1 MSLKKVNTKQLYKL
15 IECEVREVLL
25 KKEDSTANNK
35 NKEKKSRVNIDGED
49 VPYICSKCGGNVGI
63 KIRGN
68 GSYVCEKCH
77 KNYGLLP
84 VNGYV
89 RDDSIDRIIRETVT
103 REIQS
108 VLFNEDNSINKEVD
122 EEAKEVYDI
131 ICDHKYTEDERVN
144 DDICDEVYQITLK
157 REFLGKKML
166 YIFRYYVFNDDKRHN
181 LDCGCSVIDKYGGTV
196 YINYD
201 LECCPMSYGDLH
213 DSIQH
218 ELTHILKLMMS
229 FGKNPKYRPL
239 TRNIVSAINAFYA
252 SSNEYE
258 KAIGCVFYMG
268 LNDEQDAYING
279 LYASI
284 KEGLLNGVQPCDI
297 VKQSPL
303 YQKVRELIE
312 IRSKLDSYF
321 SNEEFLKAIAL
332 FKQYSKYKNG
342 LTKET
347 FLKKINYTLERIKKK
362 FFNMLKAYQ
371 KFMTRGGAIVHGDVI
386 SLIIQQFL
394 S

>member
-1 MSLKKVNTKQLYKL
+1 MNKINIKQLHML
-15 IECEVREVLL
+15 IDGKVREALL
-25 KKEDSTANNK
+25 NGEDNIVNDENKK
-35 NKEKKSRVNIDGED
+35 NKLRVNIDREE
-49 VPYICSKCGGNVGI
+49 VPYICPKCGGSVGI
-63 KIRGN
+63 KIRGI
-68 GSYVCEKCH
+68 GSYVCEKCN
-77 KNYGLLP
+77 KDYGLLP
-84 VNGYV
+84 INGYV
-89 RDDSIDRIIRETVT
+89 RDDSIDRIIREAVT
-103 REIQS
+103 KEIQN
-108 VLFNEDNSINKEVD
+108 VLLNEENSINKEVD

-131 ICDHKYTEDERVN
+131 ICGHKYTEDERVN
-144 DDICDEVYQITLK
+144 DDICDDVYQITLK
-157 REFLGKKML
+157 REFLGKKII
-166 YIFRYYVFNDDKRHN
+166 YVVKYYVFNDDKRHN
-181 LDCGCSVIDKYGGTV
+181 LDCGCSVIDKYGGTI

-218 ELTHILKLMMS
+218 ELTHTLKLMMS
-229 FGKNPKYRPL
+229 FGKTPKYRPL
-239 TRNIVSAINAFYA
+239 NGNIVSAINAFYS

-312 IRSKLDSYF
+312 IRNNLDSYF

-371 KFMTRGGAIVHGDVI
+371 KFMARGGAIVHGDI
-386 SLIIQQFL
+386 IGLIIQQFL

>member
-1 MSLKKVNTKQLYKL
+1 MNKTNIKQLYML
-15 IECEVREVLL
+15 IDNKVREALL
-25 KKEDSTANNK
+25 NGEDNIVNDENKK
-35 NKEKKSRVNIDGED
+35 KKSRVNIDGEE
-49 VPYICSKCGGNVGI
+49 VPYICPKCGGSVGI
-63 KIRGN
+63 KIRGI
-68 GSYVCEKCH
+68 GSYVCERCNKD
-77 KNYGLLP
+77 YGLLP

-89 RDDSIDRIIRETVT
+89 RDDSIDRTIREAVSK
-103 REIQS
+103 EIRN
-108 VLFNEDNSINKEVD
+108 VLLNEENSINKEVD

-131 ICDHKYTEDERVN
+131 ICDHKYTEGERVN

-157 REFLGKKML
+157 REFLGKKIL
-166 YIFRYYVFNDDKRHN
+166 YVVKYYVFNDDKRHN

-229 FGKNPKYRPL
+229 FGKDTKYRPI
-239 TRNIVSAINAFYA
+239 TRNVVSVINAFYS

-312 IRSKLDSYF
+312 IRNNLDSYF

-371 KFMTRGGAIVHGDVI
+371 KFMVRGGAIVHGDVI
-386 SLIIQQFL
+386 GLIIQQFL